1 VNTTTTRIAPL
12 VALPVGVALWFL
24 PTAVERARRLLSG
37 NDTVNFNL
45 VLISR
50 WLAAALLLGF
60 VLIVEKRTPAS
71 VGIRALRW
79 RDILITVGVAVAA
92 LVAGVVLYTI
102 LIGDG
107 HDERSSSGQIM
118 STLSVV
124 QSVHLIV
131 NAAVVEE
138 LFFRGFLMERIID
151 LTRRPWLAA
160 LVSYVVFVGSH
171 VPGSGWATAL
181 SVVAVGSVVFVGL
194 YWVRR
199 NLLLCVGAHAIT
211 NLPILA
217 GALA

>member
-37 NDTVNFNL
+37 DDTVNFNL

-79 RDILITVGVAVAA
+79 RDILITVGVAVVA

-102 LIGDG
+102 LIG
-107 HDERSSSGQIM
+107 HDQRSSAGQIM

-194 YWVRR
+194 YWLRR

-211 NLPILA
+211 NLPVLA